1 MNTLSLRVFL
11 LIPVLVSVVFAQKF
25 ESKHFKIEKLSD
37 GVFVAIH
44 SFGGYAICNSGIVE
58 IGNKVLVFDTFL
70 TPEAAKD
77 LKKAVESLTGKS
89 VTYVINSHAHNDHIR
104 GNQVFHPNSV
114 IISTNNI
121 RKQIEKDEPKKIAYE
136 KENVAERLSQMKRNY
151 ETAEDDATKMEYYM
165 WIGYYEGMMKSHPEI
180 KTSIPEVTFEDSL
193 TFYGSDRIGILYA
206 YSTGHTDEDIIL
218 YLPEEKILFTG
229 DLVFNGMHPYLP
241 HGDPD
246 KLKTILKSLFDLQIE
261 KVIPGHGEVC
271 GSKGIRKMI
280 DYIDMI
286 ERLAHDFKK
295 SGGFMDDYQI
305 SNLPMPYQS
314 WNFPRFFSMNLKF
327 MYERIE

>member
-104 GNQVFHPNSV
+104 GNQVFNPNSV

-121 RKQIEKDEPKKIAYE
+121 RKQIEKDEPKQIAYE

-165 WIGYYEGMMKSHPEI
+165 WIGFMDPIELGYYMHI
-180 KTSIPEVTFEDSL
+180 QQ
-193 TFYGSDRIGILYA
+193 
-206 YSTGHTDEDIIL
+206 DIRMR
-218 YLPEEKILFTG
+218 ILFSICQKRKYC
-229 DLVFNGMHPYLP
+229 LQVIWFLMAC
-241 HGDPD
+241 
-246 KLKTILKSLFDLQIE
+246 ILTY
-261 KVIPGHGEVC
+261 HMA
-271 GSKGIRKMI
+271 IRI
-280 DYIDMI
+280 
-286 ERLAHDFKK
+286 
-295 SGGFMDDYQI
+295 
-305 SNLPMPYQS
+305 N
-314 WNFPRFFSMNLKF
+314 
-327 MYERIE
+327 